1 MYLSRTPYIARWIFP
16 HLTWEVKGSA
26 KTIYLTFDD
35 GPDPGVT
42 PDALELLDA
51 YSAKATFFCVGEK
64 VNHHT
69 GLYKTILAKG
79 HTTGNH
85 TYHHLNGRMTTTP
98 DYLDDVRKASMLINS
113 RLFRPPYGRIRG
125 EQVRELLKTHK
136 IIMWSVLPG
145 DFDIR
150 RPKEAVLHYALRHTR
165 NGSIVV
171 LHDNAK
177 FKEKMLYVLERFLR
191 HFSQQG
197 YAFQSLSYD

>member
-69 GLYKTILAKG
+69 GPLMALY
-79 HTTGNH
+79 
-85 TYHHLNGRMTTTP
+85 
-98 DYLDDVRKASMLINS
+98 
-113 RLFRPPYGRIRG
+113 
-125 EQVRELLKTHK
+125 
-136 IIMWSVLPG
+136 
-145 DFDIR
+145 
-150 RPKEAVLHYALRHTR
+150 
-165 NGSIVV
+165 
-171 LHDNAK
+171 
-177 FKEKMLYVLERFLR
+177 
-191 HFSQQG
+191 
-197 YAFQSLSYD
+197 